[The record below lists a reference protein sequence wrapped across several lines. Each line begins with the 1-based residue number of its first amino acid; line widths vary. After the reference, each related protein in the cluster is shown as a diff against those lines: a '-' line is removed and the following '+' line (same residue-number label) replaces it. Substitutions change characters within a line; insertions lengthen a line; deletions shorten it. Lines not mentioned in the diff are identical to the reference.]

1 MEHKYKIIFLVV
13 IVGIIIITIGSSWAW
28 QKVIDIKTEPIT
40 SELPIG
46 LRELTVDEA
55 INAARSVDY
64 VDYDRDGYVNVDD
77 NCPGVYN
84 PDQRDSDRDGQGDS
98 CDDYVNKKGD
108 FDNDGDVDLDDLN
121 ILLADRDKTVAD
133 SACGLSCDLDGDYRI
148 TGRDAEQLTRLCA
161 EKQCRVE

>member
-1 MEHKYKIIFLVV
+1 MV
-13 IVGIIIITIGSSWAW
+13 
-28 QKVIDIKTEPIT
+28 DIKTEPIT

-55 INAARSVDY
+55 VTAARSTDF
-64 VDYDRDGYVNVDD
+64 DQDGHMNAYD
-77 NCPGVYN
+77 NCPGAYN
-84 PDQRDSDRDGQGDS
+84 PDQTDGDRDGKGDV
-98 CDDYVNKKGD
+98 CDDYLNKKGD
-108 FDNDGDVDLDDLN
+108 FDNDGDVDSDDLN

-161 EKQCRVE
+161 GKQCRVK